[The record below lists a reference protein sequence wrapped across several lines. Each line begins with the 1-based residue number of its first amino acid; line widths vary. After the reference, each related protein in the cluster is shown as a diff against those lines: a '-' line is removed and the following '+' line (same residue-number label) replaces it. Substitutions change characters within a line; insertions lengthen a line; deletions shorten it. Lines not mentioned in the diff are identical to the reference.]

1 MEHIASEIYPERYDL
16 FGLSISESSIICTC
30 VVFALLILLLA
41 FRFIV
46 FPKFTTVPKGFQVFV
61 EWFVT
66 AFDNMAKGTVGNKM
80 SVFLGPYIFSVVIF
94 IAVNVLVELFRI
106 RSPLADINTCLALA
120 LMTFILIHF
129 FGLKKHGPVGR
140 VKYYFNPVAIAAPIR
155 FMDECLTPVSMT
167 FRLFGSIL
175 SGMLIMEVVYS
186 FVPLVLPAFLSVMF
200 TIFHAVIQSYIFG
213 TLTLTFIAEV
223 SE

>member
-1 MEHIASEIYPERYDL
+1 MEHIAESIYPDRYDL
-16 FGLSISESSIICTC
+16 FGLSVSESSIISFC
-30 VVFALLILLLA
+30 VVMALIVFLLV
-41 FRFIV
+41 FRFVI

-61 EWFVT
+61 EWFVS
-66 AFDNMAKGTVGNKM
+66 AFEGMAKGTVGNKM
-80 SVFLGPYIFSVVIF
+80 SKFLAPYIFSVVIF
-94 IAVNVLVELFRI
+94 IATNVLVELFRI

-129 FGLKKHGPVGR
+129 FGLKKHGPIGR
-140 VKYYFNPVAIAAPIR
+140 VKYYFNPVAVAAPIR

-175 SGMLIMEVVYS
+175 SGMLIMEVVYLY
-186 FVPLVLPAFLSVMF
+186 VPLVVPAFLSVMF

>member
-1 MEHIASEIYPERYDL
+1 MEHIAESIYPDRYDL
-16 FGLSISESSIICTC
+16 FGLSVSESSVISFS
-30 VVFALLILLLA
+30 VVMVLLVFLLV
-41 FRFIV
+41 FRFVI
-46 FPKFTTVPKGFQVFV
+46 FPKFTIVPKGFQVFV
-61 EWFVT
+61 EWFVS
-66 AFDNMAKGTVGNKM
+66 AFEGMAKGTVGNKM
-80 SVFLGPYIFSVVIF
+80 SRFLGPYIFTVVIF
-94 IAVNVLVELFRI
+94 IATNVLVELFRI

-129 FGLKKHGPVGR
+129 FGLKKHGPIGR
-140 VKYYFNPVAIAAPIR
+140 VKYYFNPVAVAAPIR

-175 SGMLIMEVVYS
+175 SGMLIMEVVYLY
-186 FVPLVLPAFLSVMF
+186 VPLVVPAFLSVMF

>member
-1 MEHIASEIYPERYDL
+1 MEHLASEIYPDRYDL
-16 FGLSISESSIICTC
+16 FGISFSESSIISFSI
-30 VVFALLILLLA
+30 VMVLLVFLLV
-41 FRFIV
+41 FRFVI
-46 FPKFTTVPKGFQVFV
+46 FPRFKTVPKGFQVFV
-61 EWFVT
+61 EWFVS
-66 AFDNMAKGTVGNKM
+66 AFENMAKGTVGNQM
-80 SVFLGPYIFSVVIF
+80 SKFLGPYIFSVVIF
-94 IAVNVLVELFRI
+94 IATNVLVELFRI

-129 FGLKKHGPVGR
+129 FGLKKHGPIGR
-140 VKYYFNPVAIAAPIR
+140 VKYYFNPVAVAAPIR

-175 SGMLIMEVVYS
+175 SGMLIMEVVYAY
-186 FVPLVLPAFLSVMF
+186 VPLVVPAFLSVMF